1 MLPSLQPLLPRGRG
15 LFRGGADGLAL
26 GLGLPPLGFERLDPS
41 PLCELRLAFLLTPLL
56 RQLPFMP
63 LQQQAL
69 F

>member
-41 PLCELRLAFLLTPLL
+41 LL
-56 RQLPFMP
+56 R
-63 LQQQAL
+63 
-69 F
+69 